1 MSTTCKH
8 TFRTLRLC
16 IAAVAFGAIFHAC
29 EPIEEPIAQHDRPT
43 WAVADTTDLESTM
56 TITGVLPAALAGN
69 AGTADIVAAFAGNDC
84 WGLTNIRYVND
95 QAYFFLF
102 VNRPRSNADSFPLLT
117 LRYYSTKT
125 RYIYVEKE
133 VCTFAVDA
141 MIGTIDTPFTPK
153 FTTTE

>member
-1 MSTTCKH
+1 MNTTCKH
-8 TFRTLRLC
+8 TLQTLRLC
-16 IAAVAFGAIFHAC
+16 IAAVALGAIFHAC
-29 EPIEEPIAQHDRPT
+29 EPIEEPIARHDRPT

-56 TITGVLPAALAGN
+56 TITGVLPAALADN
-69 AGTADIVAAFAGNDC
+69 ADTADMVAAFAGNDC

-117 LRYYSTKT
+117 LRYYSTKM